1 MLGILDPVTRIFP
14 FARGLFEDKVANFW
28 CASNV
33 AFKWKI
39 WMSRETLVKLSTALT
54 AAGFL
59 PSVIGL
65 IYSGYRLGASEQPSL
80 QASKEKSAPPS
91 MPLLPL
97 LPMWPLLK
105 RDGLALQYIVA
116 IVLWNRLI
124 GYNPFRQGS
133 KSLMQYASL
142 AIYAAC
148 FALHLIEARMPPPT
162 HLPDLYSVLNVL
174 ISTPVFAFTWL
185 WSIKRGVEVG
195 WAIGGLGSKS
205 PAGGSALL
213 TPSASYAD
221 GDKHFRSAAE
231 IPSSGSSFSN
241 VSDKSLKRRSLGFA
255 QGRKI
260 NVVSPLRE
268 DICPESEGHE
278 HPVWV

>member
-80 QASKEKSAPPS
+80 QTSKEKSAPPS

-97 LPMWPLLK
+97 LPYALLASSMSFFLFSFQVHEKTILVPLLPLTLLLS
-105 RDGLALQYIVA
+105 GSATTSSTFQLGVLVNNVA
-116 IVLWNRLI
+116 MFRGVSLP
-124 GYNPFRQGS
+124 PF
-133 KSLMQYASL
+133 
-142 AIYAAC
+142 
-148 FALHLIEARMPPPT
+148 H
-162 HLPDLYSVLNVL
+162 VL
-174 ISTPVFAFTWL
+174 ILIFCIIAC
-185 WSIKRGVEVG
+185 
-195 WAIGGLGSKS
+195 GLC
-205 PAGGSALL
+205 
-213 TPSASYAD
+213 
-221 GDKHFRSAAE
+221 
-231 IPSSGSSFSN
+231 SSEMDSLSN
-241 VSDKSLKRRSLGFA
+241 IS
-255 QGRKI
+255 
-260 NVVSPLRE
+260 
-268 DICPESEGHE
+268 
-278 HPVWV
+278 